1 MRRYSYTAMLA
12 VSLCFALTA
21 WGILS
26 IMRNSTKEPWAVSVA
41 DAAISGEIGSGQKTL
56 AGMRGD
62 LPGKKWKKKK
72 KATRSYFD
80 DALFI
85 GDSRTV
91 GLSEYGNLGKADVF
105 ADSGMSVYKI
115 FDTKIQ
121 VHSGKKTDL
130 ESLLKKKN
138 YGKIYIMLGINEM
151 GYSYDKTMDKYED
164 LVNKVHKMQPDA
176 LMYLEAN
183 LHVTKKKSKAN
194 RIYSNKKIDRMNQAI
209 KKLANDTD
217 IFYID
222 VNERFDDGK
231 GNLDKKYTADDSHP
245 LGKYYADWV
254 DWILSEAVEDGV

>member
-1 MRRYSYTAMLA
+1 MRRYSYTTMLA
-12 VSLCFALTA
+12 ASLCLALAA

-26 IMRNSTKEPWAVSVA
+26 IVKNSTKEPWTVSVA

-56 AGMRGD
+56 AGMCGD
-62 LPGKKWKKKK
+62 IQGKKWKKKK
-72 KATRSYFD
+72 KATRAYFD